1 MSTGGLRYTNRI
13 APFNAIL
20 VLGERKERQN
30 WTWAGVGLEMN
41 VLSLDYKWL
50 LCSCL
55 ATGRIVAYG
64 PPMPGLLEPK
74 GSLSALYVSM
84 QLG

>member
-1 MSTGGLRYTNRI
+1 MDVS
-13 APFNAIL
+13 
-20 VLGERKERQN
+20 
-30 WTWAGVGLEMN
+30 LEIN

-55 ATGRIVAYG
+55 ATGRIIAYG

-74 GSLSALYVSM
+74 
-84 QLG
+84 

>member
-1 MSTGGLRYTNRI
+1 MD
-13 APFNAIL
+13 
-20 VLGERKERQN
+20 
-30 WTWAGVGLEMN
+30 VGLEMN

-50 LCSCL
+50 LYSCL

-74 GSLSALYVSM
+74 GSLSALYMSNAAGIVC
-84 QLG
+84 LGHLAKGSCFKDLFYISGKSI